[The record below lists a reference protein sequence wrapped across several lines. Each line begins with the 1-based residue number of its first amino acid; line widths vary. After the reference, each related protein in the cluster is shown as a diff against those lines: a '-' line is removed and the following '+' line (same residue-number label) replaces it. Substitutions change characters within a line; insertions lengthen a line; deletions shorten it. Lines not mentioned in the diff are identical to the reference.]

1 MSRKRPAA
9 RIVSR
14 APSRA
19 SSAMPWLCPACDTPI
34 RHHEPH
40 PRPRVLY
47 RCHICRLEL
56 VVHAETG
63 ALMLA
68 PLKQ

>member
-1 MSRKRPAA
+1 
-9 RIVSR
+9 
-14 APSRA
+14 
-19 SSAMPWLCPACDTPI
+19 MPWLCPACDTPI

-40 PRPRVLY
+40 PRPRVMY

-56 VVHAETG
+56 VLHAETG